1 MTMKDIY
8 SLIDNF
14 DTWSALKLCQ
24 EKHLIYYTDMLF
36 ECGLLNE
43 LISYLY
49 NTNLKSKWEY
59 KTAGGVIDY
68 NLIEVLIKSNI
79 NSVIND
85 NAFSKIPK
93 EIINLYIINY
103 KIRNKILSI
112 DEAIKF
118 LDGVRINF
126 DKYNRNSVIFIF
138 TEIFN
143 YFENINEW
151 SFFVKARSNINHI
164 LKVRFINYIG
174 SKIYYKKFSQIF
186 NKNYLKDIKVA
197 IMISGAFRG
206 HYRHCLKAAVNLAE
220 SINGDIFICSW
231 DKLFCYPGLGGA
243 GGNYVSRNFSSIM
256 NDCPDLI
263 KNKAG
268 LRKHFPN
275 VFEILNQ
282 EYCEPLD
289 KNEFLKYSNTIK
301 DVILEN
307 EKDFQN
313 NTINNYI
320 DKIKNITQDQLDNHF
335 NIYFTNVCKQFYLLD
350 KCCQTIINYE
360 KKHHFK
366 YDYIIRIRP
375 DSIPQLL
382 NASELLKIQP
392 SEIALNWMGGIE
404 VDDRYV
410 YGRRNEMLQF
420 CNIYDFNKKQEFNY
434 FLNMFNMGGVHGML
448 SNWVIL
454 NNLDPIAMKLLGR
467 IDDKYHISYLPNFD
481 KELQIDIKNSQLTD
495 NQLKACIV
503 FFDKIKHLINQN
515 NETMKEQNDIN
526 QTAKSRIHN
535 QLSYKLGQ
543 AMIANSKSIWGYIRM
558 PYVLSYIK
566 DMHKKEQIAYNE
578 KIKANP
584 SLKLPPL
591 ESYPDYK
598 EALKEKECLTYKLGE
613 AMIEASKNWY
623 KGGYIK
629 LWFKCKNIQK
639 ECKNDK

>member
-1 MTMKDIY
+1 MGNKNGGGG
-8 SLIDNF
+8 ID
-14 DTWSALKLCQ
+14 
-24 EKHLIYYTDMLF
+24 H
-36 ECGLLNE
+36 
-43 LISYLY
+43 
-49 NTNLKSKWEY
+49 
-59 KTAGGVIDY
+59 

-85 NAFSKIPK
+85 NTFSKIPK

-112 DEAIKF
+112 DEAVKF

-151 SFFVKARSNINHI
+151 SFFVKARANINHI

-174 SKIYYKKFSQIF
+174 SKIYYKKFTQIF
-186 NKNYLKDIKVA
+186 NKYYLKDIKVA

-206 HYRHCLKAAVNLAE
+206 HYKHCLKAAVNLAE

-243 GGNYVSRNFSSIM
+243 GGNYVSRNFRSIM

-307 EKDFQN
+307 DKNFQKN
-313 NTINNYI
+313 IIDNYI
-320 DKIKNITQDQLDNHF
+320 DKIKNITQDQLDNHSG
-335 NIYFTNVCKQFYLLD
+335 IYFTNVCKQFYLLD
-350 KCCQTIINYE
+350 KCCQIIINYE

-382 NASELLKIQP
+382 SASELLKIQP
-392 SEIALNWMGGIE
+392 SEIALGWMGGIE

-481 KELQIDIKNSQLTD
+481 KELQIDIKNSKLTD
-495 NQLKACIV
+495 NELKACIV
-503 FFDKIKHLINQN
+503 FFDKMKHLINQN
-515 NETMKEQNDIN
+515 NETIKEQNNIN
-526 QTAKSRIHN
+526 QTAKSRIKN
-535 QLSYKLGQ
+535 QLTYKLGE
-543 AMIANSKSIWGYIRM
+543 AMIANSKSLWGYIRM
-558 PYVLSYIK
+558 PYILSYIK
-566 DMHKKEQIAYNE
+566 ETHQKNQQLYQE

-591 ESYPDYK
+591 ESYPDYNEAIKIK
-598 EALKEKECLTYKLGE
+598 EHLSYKLGE
-613 AMIEASKNWY
+613 ALINADKSKL
-623 KGGYIK
+623 KLGYIT
-629 LWFKCKNIQK
+629 LWFKCKNITK
-639 ECKNDK
+639 EHKDNHKHSPNNPNH

>member
-1 MTMKDIY
+1 MKDIY